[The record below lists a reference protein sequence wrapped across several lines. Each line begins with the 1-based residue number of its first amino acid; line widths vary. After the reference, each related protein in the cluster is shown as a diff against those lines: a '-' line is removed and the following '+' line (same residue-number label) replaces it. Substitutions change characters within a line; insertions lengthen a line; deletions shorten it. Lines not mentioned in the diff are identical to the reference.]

1 MGDPP
6 EGGAGSQSG
15 GGSGGSN
22 AGSGNSNAGSGSS
35 TAGSGSSA
43 AGSGSSAAGSA
54 SGSAS
59 GSGSGCTFCNA
70 DNQAAVARGGQSTN
84 GSGSANQSPC
94 LGQAP
99 PQHGVCPPCR
109 PLTTTE
115 KIFLQAVMAGV
126 QLLPGGSIVSL
137 LAAAGMIANAHGC
150 TVALG
155 YGADAIG
162 IGGVSGGV
170 GIYYGPSGEIGLYG
184 AVGLDVGFAMGLSVE
199 VVYTIIA
206 GAPSVNFA
214 GDCWVVTL
222 SGGEVAVAG
231 GSAIFAYNDGHFVG
245 VALSVGIGAGAPIGL
260 YGQLS
265 HTWITPPT

>member
-6 EGGAGSQSG
+6 DGGTGSQSG
-15 GGSGGSN
+15 GGTGGSN

-35 TAGSGSSA
+35 AAGSGSSTAGSGSSTTGS
-43 AGSGSSAAGSA
+43 AGS
-54 SGSAS
+54 SGS
-59 GSGSGCTFCNA
+59 GSGSGCTFCNS

-84 GSGSANQSPC
+84 GSGSPSQSPC
-94 LGQAP
+94 LGQTT
-99 PQHGVCPPCR
+99 PQHGVCPSTR
-109 PLTTTE
+109 GLTTTE
-115 KIFLQAVMAGV
+115 KIFLQAVMAGMQV
-126 QLLPGGSIVSL
+126 LPGGSIVTL
-137 LAAAGMIANAHGC
+137 LGIAGTIANANGC

-155 YGADAIG
+155 FGGDAIG

-184 AVGLDVGFAMGLSVE
+184 AVGLDAGFAMGLSAE
-199 VVYTIIA
+199 IVYTIIA

-222 SGGEVAVAG
+222 SGGELAVAG
-231 GSAIFAYNDGHFVG
+231 GSAIFAYSDGHFVG
-245 VALSVGIGAGAPIGL
+245 VSLSAGIGAGAPIGL

-265 HTWITPPT
+265 HTWITPPN